1 MARSRSKIF
10 SNLSILLLGIA
21 LSPALRAQELALGFD
36 PNHTRVEF
44 TLGGTVHTVH
54 GSFALKHG
62 SIRLGPATHEASGKI
77 VVDAASGNSGSEAR
91 DRRMNREI
99 LESDKFPEI
108 VFTPDRFEGQIPASG
123 DFQLNVHGI
132 FRLHGADHE
141 MVLPV
146 EAKRG
151 PDGIT
156 AAIQFSIPY
165 VSWGLKNPNTFLL
178 RVSDQVEITIHTVAG
193 PAHAGAA
200 DHLR

>member
-1 MARSRSKIF
+1 VARSRSKIF

-21 LSPALRAQELALGFD
+21 LSPTLRAQQFALGFD

-54 GSFALKHG
+54 GTFALKHG
-62 SIRLGPATHEASGKI
+62 SIRLDPATHEASGQI
-77 VVDAASGNSGSEAR
+77 VVDAASGNSGSEPR

-99 LESDKFPEI
+99 LESDRYPEI

-141 MVLPV
+141 MVMPV
-146 EAKRG
+146 QAKRG
-151 PDGIT
+151 PEGII
-156 AAIQFSIPY
+156 AAILFSIPY
-165 VSWGLKNPNTFLL
+165 VSWGLKNPNTFFL
-178 RVSDQVEITIHTVAG
+178 RVSDQVEITIHTVAA
-193 PAHAGAA
+193 PTDPVAA
-200 DHLR
+200 NHPR

>member
-1 MARSRSKIF
+1 MARSRIKIF

-44 TLGGTVHTVH
+44 TLGGNVHTVH
-54 GSFALKHG
+54 GAFTLKHG
-62 SIRLGPATHEASGKI
+62 SIRLDQATHQAAGQI

-99 LESDKFPEI
+99 LESDKFSEI
-108 VFTPDRFEGQIPASG
+108 VFTPDRFEGRIPASG
-123 DFQLNVHGI
+123 DFQLNVRGI

-141 MVLPV
+141 MMMPV
-146 EAKRG
+146 QAKRG

-156 AAIQFSIPY
+156 AEIQFSIPY
-165 VSWGLKNPNTFLL
+165 VSWGLKNPNTFFL
-178 RVSDQVEITIHTVAG
+178 RVSDQVEITIHTVAA
-193 PAHAGAA
+193 PMDAA
-200 DHLR
+200 ATDHP